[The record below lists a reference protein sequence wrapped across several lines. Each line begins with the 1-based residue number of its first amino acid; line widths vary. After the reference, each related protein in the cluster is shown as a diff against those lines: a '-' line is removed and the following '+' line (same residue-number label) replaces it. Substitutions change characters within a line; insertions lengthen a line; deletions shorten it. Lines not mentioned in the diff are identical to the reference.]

1 MLKIV
6 ELIIE
11 YKETRSEK
19 SASEIIKI
27 ILPMINNKVKNI
39 RLDYREDVIQE
50 LKMNLF
56 SIIEIAVFKDID
68 FPIELFTINNLIY
81 LQQENFSPQALI
93 KIFNNKYIKN
103 FIDETGID
111 FLEKVF
117 LNHDYY
123 ANFIET
129 FIKFNFR
136 NQFFY
141 LLEKRFDTVIAGFYR
156 KNADY
161 FSKEQAILNR
171 ETDEG
176 DEYIDL
182 IPDSTQNK
190 ISFEKLGIAKKDI
203 EFLNL
208 FINGDKVYSQTEVA
222 KRLGT
227 SQQYISKRIREIR
240 DKYKNIF

>member
-1 MLKIV
+1 M
-6 ELIIE
+6 
-11 YKETRSEK
+11 
-19 SASEIIKI
+19 
-27 ILPMINNKVKNI
+27 
-39 RLDYREDVIQE
+39 
-50 LKMNLF
+50 
-56 SIIEIAVFKDID
+56 
-68 FPIELFTINNLIY
+68 
-81 LQQENFSPQALI
+81 
-93 KIFNNKYIKN
+93 FNNTYIKN

>member
-81 LQQENFSPQALI
+81 LQQENFSLQALI
-93 KIFNNKYIKN
+93 IMI
-103 FIDETGID
+103 
-111 FLEKVF
+111 
-117 LNHDYY
+117 
-123 ANFIET
+123 
-129 FIKFNFR
+129 
-136 NQFFY
+136 
-141 LLEKRFDTVIAGFYR
+141 
-156 KNADY
+156 
-161 FSKEQAILNR
+161 
-171 ETDEG
+171 
-176 DEYIDL
+176 
-182 IPDSTQNK
+182 
-190 ISFEKLGIAKKDI
+190 
-203 EFLNL
+203 
-208 FINGDKVYSQTEVA
+208 
-222 KRLGT
+222 
-227 SQQYISKRIREIR
+227 
-240 DKYKNIF
+240 

>member
-1 MLKIV
+1 MLKII

-68 FPIELFTINNLIY
+68 FPNELFTLNNLKY
-81 LQQENFSPQALI
+81 LQKENFSPQALI

-117 LNHDYY
+117 LNNEFYES
-123 ANFIET
+123 FIKT

-161 FSKEQAILNR
+161 FSKEQVILNR

-182 IPDSTQNK
+182 IPNSTQNK
-190 ISFEKLGIAKKDI
+190 ISFEKLGMSKKDI

-208 FINGDKVYSQTEVA
+208 FIDGDKVYSQTEVA

-240 DKYKNIF
+240 DKYKHLF

>member
-1 MLKIV
+1 MLF
-6 ELIIE
+6 
-11 YKETRSEK
+11 RS
-19 SASEIIKI
+19 
-27 ILPMINNKVKNI
+27 
-39 RLDYREDVIQE
+39 
-50 LKMNLF
+50 
-56 SIIEIAVFKDID
+56 
-68 FPIELFTINNLIY
+68 
-81 LQQENFSPQALI
+81 

-117 LNHDYY
+117 LNNEFYES
-123 ANFIET
+123 FIKT

-208 FINGDKVYSQTEVA
+208 FIDGDKVYSQTEVA